1 MPQENIIKKHI
12 LQKNLIEITNRL
24 PLQEKH
30 YQEISIGSGILDDTI
45 QDYLD
50 KGLLNSISI
59 KQGESILGY
68 RVNSKALL
76 WTYPDLHEDKISP
89 YFDIKHDNPPK
100 DKNGKIKKYIKPKGL
115 EPRIYRPLE
124 VSPDYL
130 FSTKPIIIT
139 EGCKKAVKASSE
151 GFPTISIGGVNN
163 WQSNFNES
171 GIISDLLKIPFENR
185 TVYLIFD
192 SDIVSKP
199 QVKTALKDFA
209 LYLTRT
215 YVNINVRVP
224 LLPHNDDKKCGL
236 DDYFVNGGTRESFRA
251 LLSNSEPF
259 YKALGYKGVIKY
271 PETFINP
278 DIKDLWNGKYKNVE
292 ESSKARLEF
301 LRKRLVSW
309 I

>member
-139 EGCKKAVKASSE
+139 EGCKKAVKTSSE

-163 WQSNFNES
+163 WQSNFNGS

-192 SDIVSKP
+192 SDIVTKP
-199 QVKTALKDFA
+199 KVKKALQDFA

-215 YVNINVRVP
+215 YVNVNVRVP
-224 LLPHNDDKKCGL
+224 ILPHNDNTKCGL
-236 DDYFVNGGTRESFRA
+236 DDYFVNGGTKESFRE
-251 LLSNSEPF
+251 LLSGSEPF
-259 YKALGYKGVIKY
+259 YKALKYKGIIKFPNVY
-271 PETFINP
+271 KNANLA
-278 DIKDLWNGKYKNVE
+278 DLWSGTFGNVG
-292 ESSKARLEF
+292 ESGNARLEF
-301 LRKRLVSW
+301 LRKRLAS
-309 I
+309 